1 MCMTKKVNMVNVDD
15 SEYPTADREYKD
27 RLFRLV
33 FNNKEDLLS
42 LYNAVAGAQYEDPD
56 ELEINTLGNV
66 LYLSMKNDI
75 SFLVSGTLN
84 LYEHQS
90 TYNPNMP
97 MRGVLYFARL
107 YGKIIAKNN
116 INIYS
121 SSPRNFP
128 FPQHIVF
135 YNGTKEQPDRTV
147 LRLSDLFERSGEG
160 KTPALECITVMLNI
174 NYGHNRALL
183 EKCRRL
189 EEYAI
194 FVDRVRRNLKAGK
207 PLEEAI
213 MQTIDDCIRDEILRD
228 ILIQQKAEVVQV
240 ILETF
245 DKEKYEKAVKSEAY
259 EDGYQ
264 AGKDDGYQAGK
275 DEGYQAGKESV
286 LREKI
291 KKKLSRGK
299 TAQEIAEDLEESL
312 ETVEELITQLS
323 GTASP

>member
-1 MCMTKKVNMVNVDD
+1 MCMTKKVNIVNVDD

-107 YGKIIAKNN
+107 YGKIIAQNN

-121 SSPRNFP
+121 SSSKKFP

-135 YNGTKEQPDRTV
+135 YNGTENQPDRTI

-245 DKEKYEKAVKSEAY
+245 DKEKYEKAVKSETY

-323 GTASP
+323 GAASP

>member
-1 MCMTKKVNMVNVDD
+1 MTKKVNMVNVDD

-147 LRLSDLFERSGEG
+147 LRLSDLFERCGEG

-174 NYGHNRALL
+174 NYGHNRALM

-194 FVDRVRRNLKAGK
+194 FVDRVRRNLETAG
-207 PLEEAI
+207 PLEEVL
-213 MQTIDDCIRDEILRD
+213 MRTIDDCIRDGILRD
-228 ILIQQKAEVVQV
+228 ILIQQKAEVVQM

-245 DKEKYEKAVKSEAY
+245 DKESYEKAVKSEAY

-264 AGKDDGYQAGK
+264 AGK
-275 DEGYQAGKESV
+275 EFVLKEKV
-286 LREKI
+286 

>member
-1 MCMTKKVNMVNVDD
+1 MSMTRKVNIVNVDD

-33 FNNKEDLLS
+33 FSNKEDLLS
-42 LYNAVAGAQYEDPD
+42 LYNAVSGTEYEDPD

-97 MRGVLYFARL
+97 MRGLLYYAKL
-107 YGKIIAKNN
+107 YEKIIARNN
-116 INIYS
+116 INIYGS
-121 SSPRNFP
+121 SAKTFP

-135 YNGTKEQPDRTV
+135 YNGTDSQPDRTV
-147 LRLSDLFERSGEG
+147 LRLSDLFEKGGEG
-160 KTPALECITVMLNI
+160 RTPALECTTVMLNI
-174 NYGHNRALL
+174 NYGHNRELM

-189 EEYAI
+189 KEYAI
-194 FVDRVRRNLKAGK
+194 FVDRVRKNLETKK
-207 PLEEAI
+207 SLEEAI

>member
-1 MCMTKKVNMVNVDD
+1 MSMTRKVNIVNVDD

-33 FNNKEDLLS
+33 FSNKEDLLS
-42 LYNAVAGAQYEDPD
+42 LYNAVSGTEYEDPD

-97 MRGVLYFARL
+97 MRGLLYYAKL
-107 YGKIIAKNN
+107 YEKIIARNN
-116 INIYS
+116 INIYGS
-121 SSPRNFP
+121 SAKMFP

-135 YNGTKEQPDRTV
+135 YNGTDSQPDRTV
-147 LRLSDLFERSGEG
+147 LRLSDLFEKGGEG
-160 KTPALECITVMLNI
+160 RTPALECTTVMLNI
-174 NYGHNRALL
+174 NYGHNRELM

-189 EEYAI
+189 KEYAI
-194 FVDRVRRNLKAGK
+194 FVDRVRKNMETKK
-207 PLEEAI
+207 SLEEAI

-228 ILIQQKAEVVQV
+228 ILIQQKAEVVQM

-245 DKEKYEKAVKSEAY
+245 DKESYEKAVKSEAY

-264 AGKDDGYQAGK
+264 AGK
-275 DEGYQAGKESV
+275 EFVLKEKV
-286 LREKI
+286 

>member
-33 FNNKEDLLS
+33 FNNKADLLS
-42 LYNAVAGAQYEDPD
+42 LYNAVAGAQYENPD

-107 YGKIIAKNN
+107 YGKIIAQNN

-121 SSPRNFP
+121 SSSKKFP

-135 YNGTKEQPDRTV
+135 YNGTENQPDRTI

-228 ILIQQKAEVVQV
+228 ILIQ
-240 ILETF
+240 
-245 DKEKYEKAVKSEAY
+245 
-259 EDGYQ
+259 
-264 AGKDDGYQAGK
+264 
-275 DEGYQAGKESV
+275 
-286 LREKI
+286 
-291 KKKLSRGK
+291 
-299 TAQEIAEDLEESL
+299 
-312 ETVEELITQLS
+312 
-323 GTASP
+323 

>member
-1 MCMTKKVNMVNVDD
+1 MSMTRKVNIVNVDD

-33 FNNKEDLLS
+33 FSNKEDLLS
-42 LYNAVAGAQYEDPD
+42 LYNAVSGTEYEDPD

-97 MRGVLYFARL
+97 MRGLLYYAKL
-107 YGKIIAKNN
+107 YEKIITRNN
-116 INIYS
+116 INIYGS
-121 SSPRNFP
+121 SAKTFP

-135 YNGTKEQPDRTV
+135 YNGTDSQPDRTV
-147 LRLSDLFERSGEG
+147 LRLSDLFEKGGEG
-160 KTPALECITVMLNI
+160 RTPALECTTVMLNI
-174 NYGHNRALL
+174 NYGHNRELM

-189 EEYAI
+189 KEYAI
-194 FVDRVRRNLKAGK
+194 FVDRVRKNLETKK
-207 PLEEAI
+207 SLEEAI
-213 MQTIDDCIRDEILRD
+213 MQTIDDCIRDEILKD
-228 ILIQQKAEVVQV
+228 ILIQQKAEVVQM

-245 DKEKYEKAVKSEAY
+245 DQEKYEKAVKNEAF

-264 AGKDDGYQAGK
+264 AGKEA
-275 DEGYQAGKESV
+275 V
-286 LREKI
+286 LMEKI
-291 KKKLSRGK
+291 KKKLARGK
-299 TAQEIAEDLEESL
+299 TAEEIAQDLEESK
-312 ETVEELITQLS
+312 ETIQEIIDRI
-323 GTASP
+323 